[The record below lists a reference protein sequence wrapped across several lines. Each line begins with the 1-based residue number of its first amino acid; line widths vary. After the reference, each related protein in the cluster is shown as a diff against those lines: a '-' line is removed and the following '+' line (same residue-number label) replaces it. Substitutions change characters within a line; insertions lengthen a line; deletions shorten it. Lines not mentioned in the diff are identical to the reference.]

1 MTTDL
6 SATRMSEAP
15 HRGGEGL
22 QRHWV
27 GAVLGVLGSAHR
39 LLGLGGQLAVA
50 HHRHALEQTRLGHQD
65 IDGVGVDRLEQ
76 GVQRGVGLLVRQAH
90 EVRSGLEGLLHRTG
104 VEVHHARTISTTEVS
119 RAVPDHVDIDSLAI
133 IGPAARAGRVQVHG
147 QGNHHDV
154 VGDHG
159 RPHCDLQTRP
169 HSRHRPG
176 HALTRT
182 TRGTSRARRRCAGRA
197 RARARAAR
205 RRRRRDVGALAPRP
219 PGRLTTGQGQ
229 QPHAGQDEPERN
241 MRRRIVT
248 GPFSCS

>member
-1 MTTDL
+1 MSLARPTASLASADSLPSRTTGTPSNRPDSGTRTSMVSASTGLNRACSVASGSL
-6 SATRMSEAP
+6 SVRPTRSEVALKVSCTVPASKSTTRAP
-15 HRGGEGL
+15 
-22 QRHWV
+22 
-27 GAVLGVLGSAHR
+27 
-39 LLGLGGQLAVA
+39 
-50 HHRHALEQTRLGHQD
+50 
-65 IDGVGVDRLEQ
+65 
-76 GVQRGVGLLVRQAH
+76 
-90 EVRSGLEGLLHRTG
+90 
-104 VEVHHARTISTTEVS
+104 ISTTEVS

-197 RARARAAR
+197 RARAAR
-205 RRRRRDVGALAPRP
+205 RRRRRGVGALAPRP